1 MSIKLTIPDGM
12 DIKQARMQKG
22 INQGELADMVGVS
35 QPAISRMESGD
46 MNVTVDT
53 LQSIV
58 TAINEA

>member
-1 MSIKLTIPDGM
+1 MSIELTIPDGM
-12 DIKQARMQKG
+12 DIKRSRMEKG
-22 INQGELADMVGVS
+22 ISQGELADLVGVS

-53 LQSIV
+53 LRSIV